1 MPVIFHLS
9 NHPQITVHL
18 KWEIKKK
25 KKPLGAMNI
34 PYNSN
39 SFFLK
44 TFQATK
50 LKLYKVYIH
59 LFTELFTY
67 WDEWNIQ

>member
-1 MPVIFHLS
+1 M
-9 NHPQITVHL
+9 
-18 KWEIKKK
+18 
-25 KKPLGAMNI
+25 

-59 LFTELFTY
+59 LFTECSHTGM
-67 WDEWNIQ
+67 DETFNNLKIHFIFEVLKNRG